1 MEKVAFWIGEVFL
14 VFGGTF
20 LLGFVLAVLF
30 RLMCEAW
37 VAASNRFRGICKAES
52 LIFEYRKNRGEFL
65 QWMEER
71 SHEFERLANN
81 MPPEVW
87 VQ

>member
-30 RLMCEAW
+30 KLMCEAW
-37 VAASNRFRGICKAES
+37 VVASNRFRAICKAES
-52 LIFEYRKNRGEFL
+52 LILEYRKNRDEFL
-65 QWMEER
+65 RWRSKKER
-71 SHEFERLANN
+71 T
-81 MPPEVW
+81 
-87 VQ
+87 